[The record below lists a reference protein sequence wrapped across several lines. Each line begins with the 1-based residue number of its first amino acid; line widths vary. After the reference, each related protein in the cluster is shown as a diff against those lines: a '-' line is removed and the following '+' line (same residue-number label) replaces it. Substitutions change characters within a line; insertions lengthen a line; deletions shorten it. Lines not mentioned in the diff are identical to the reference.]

1 MTKIERLENTI
12 KEMEATLEMLRKEL
26 ADARAEE
33 DSQTQTTPIP
43 VPKAPKAQKAPKK
56 NINKCITVDDVL
68 AMPTLDAESP
78 IKYKDI
84 AWGISEEEMRKELE
98 TIELKHIKKIAKEAG
113 YTERSTS
120 KKKAIDTL
128 VRIIMS
134 RRSGGDVFKTR

>member
-1 MTKIERLENTI
+1 MTKKEQFENTI
-12 KEMEATLEMLRKEL
+12 KEMENMLEILRKEL
-26 ADARAEE
+26 EE
-33 DSQTQTTPIP
+33 VIKEEETQTTPA
-43 VPKAPKAQKAPKK
+43 PKAPKAQKAPKK

-84 AWGISEEEMRKELE
+84 AWNISEEEMRKELE

-134 RRSGGDVFKTR
+134 RRTRGDVFKTR

>member
-1 MTKIERLENTI
+1 MTKREQLENTI
-12 KEMEATLEMLRKEL
+12 KEMEKTLEILRKEL
-26 ADARAEE
+26 EE
-33 DSQTQTTPIP
+33 VIKKEEKQEALTP
-43 VPKAPKAQKAPKK
+43 KTQKAPKK
-56 NINKCITVDDVL
+56 NINKCITVDEVL

-128 VRIIMS
+128 VRIIMN
-134 RRSGGDVFKTR
+134 RRTRGDVFKR

>member
-1 MTKIERLENTI
+1 MTKREQLENTI
-12 KEMEATLEMLRKEL
+12 KEMENMLEILRKEL
-26 ADARAEE
+26 EE
-33 DSQTQTTPIP
+33 VIKEEEIQTTPVP
-43 VPKAPKAQKAPKK
+43 APKAPKAQKAPKK

-134 RRSGGDVFKTR
+134 RRSRGDVFKR

>member
-1 MTKIERLENTI
+1 MTKREQLENTI
-12 KEMEATLEMLRKEL
+12 KEMEKTLEMLRKEL
-26 ADARAEE
+26 EE
-33 DSQTQTTPIP
+33 VIKEEEKQEIS
-43 VPKAPKAQKAPKK
+43 APKAQKAPKK
-56 NINKCITVDDVL
+56 NINKCITVDEVL

-98 TIELKHIKKIAKEAG
+98 TIDLKYIKKIAKEAG

-128 VRIIMS
+128 VKIIMN
-134 RRSGGDVFKTR
+134 RRTRGDVFKR

>member
-1 MTKIERLENTI
+1 MTKREQLENTI
-12 KEMEATLEMLRKEL
+12 KEMENMLEMLRKEL
-26 ADARAEE
+26 EE
-33 DSQTQTTPIP
+33 VIKEEETQAAP

-134 RRSGGDVFKTR
+134 RRSRGDVFKTR

>member
-1 MTKIERLENTI
+1 MTKREQLENTI
-12 KEMEATLEMLRKEL
+12 KEMEITLEMLRKEL
-26 ADARAEE
+26 EE
-33 DSQTQTTPIP
+33 VIKEEEQQETPT
-43 VPKAPKAQKAPKK
+43 PKKEKAPKK
-56 NINKCITVDDVL
+56 SINKCVTVDEVL

-113 YTERSTS
+113 YVERSSS

-128 VRIIMS
+128 VKIIMT
-134 RRSGGDVFKTR
+134 RRTRGDVFKK

>member
-1 MTKIERLENTI
+1 MTKREQLENTI
-12 KEMEATLEMLRKEL
+12 KEMESALEMLRKEL
-26 ADARAEE
+26 EE
-33 DSQTQTTPIP
+33 VIKEEEKQEIPTPK
-43 VPKAPKAQKAPKK
+43 VQKAPKK

-98 TIELKHIKKIAKEAG
+98 TIDLKYIKKIAKEAG

-128 VRIIMS
+128 VKIIMN
-134 RRSGGDVFKTR
+134 RRTRGDVFKR

>member
-1 MTKIERLENTI
+1 MTKREQLENTI
-12 KEMEATLEMLRKEL
+12 KEMENMLEILRKEL
-26 ADARAEE
+26 EE
-33 DSQTQTTPIP
+33 VIKEEETQAAP
-43 VPKAPKAQKAPKK
+43 VPAPKAPKAQKAPKK

-134 RRSGGDVFKTR
+134 RRSRGDVFKR

>member
-33 DSQTQTTPIP
+33 DAQTQTTPIP
-43 VPKAPKAQKAPKK
+43 APKAPKAQKAPKK
-56 NINKCITVDDVL
+56 NINKCITVDEVL

-84 AWGISEEEMRKELE
+84 AWDISEEEMRKELE

-134 RRSGGDVFKTR
+134 RRTRGDVFKR

>member
-1 MTKIERLENTI
+1 MTKREQLENTI
-12 KEMEATLEMLRKEL
+12 KEMESALEMLRKEL
-26 ADARAEE
+26 EE
-33 DSQTQTTPIP
+33 VIKEEEKQEIPTPK
-43 VPKAPKAQKAPKK
+43 VQKAPKK

-98 TIELKHIKKIAKEAG
+98 TIELKYIKKIAKEAG
-113 YTERSTS
+113 YTERSSS

-128 VRIIMS
+128 VRIIMN
-134 RRSGGDVFKTR
+134 RRTRGDVFKR